1 VQGSGFMGGLSTVRE
16 DGKAFDRR
24 IFGRLL
30 QYLRPYLGNL
40 TLAAVM
46 SAIVSA
52 TGLAQPYLVKV
63 AIDNDIANKD
73 LRGLTVVAILFAAT
87 FLIAWGAGYVQTYQL
102 SWTGQKV
109 LAILRSELFKHLQRL
124 SQSYYDKNEAGAVM
138 SRVTND
144 VGVIN
149 DMLSVGL
156 LTVAGNV
163 LTLVGVVAL
172 MLWMDLKL
180 SLAAFVVL
188 PCMVIATVIFTQRA
202 KVVYRETRQK
212 IGSVNASLQE
222 GISGVRVVQSFSR
235 ERSNMAQFR
244 QTNDEN
250 RRANIAAALLSS
262 MYSPVADVLGVIATG
277 VILWYGAY
285 RVIHGEITVGTVVAF
300 AAYVQR
306 FFQPIR
312 DLAQVYNTFQA
323 AMAGGERIFELLD
336 TPVDIRERLGSIP
349 LPTLRGQVQF
359 ERVDFSYMPDVPV
372 LRDVSL
378 EARPGDAIA
387 LVGPTGAGK
396 STIASLIGRNYDVTG
411 GRVLVD
417 GFDVRDVELVT
428 LRRQIGIVLQET
440 FLFSG
445 TVRENIRYGRL
456 DATDAEI
463 EEAAKVVN
471 AHRFIERLPLG
482 YDTPITERGQ
492 NLSLGQRQ
500 LISFARALLADPRIL
515 ILDEATSSVDAY
527 TEVLIQE
534 GLTRLL
540 QGRTSF
546 VIAHRLSTVRNANQ
560 VLVVDHGEIVERGT
574 HQELLAQEGV
584 YYNLYTTQLRRR
596 EDRQQEALREVG
608 PAASGSALG

>member
-1 VQGSGFMGGLSTVRE
+1 MGGLSTVRE

>member
-1 VQGSGFMGGLSTVRE
+1 MQGSGFMGGLSTVRE